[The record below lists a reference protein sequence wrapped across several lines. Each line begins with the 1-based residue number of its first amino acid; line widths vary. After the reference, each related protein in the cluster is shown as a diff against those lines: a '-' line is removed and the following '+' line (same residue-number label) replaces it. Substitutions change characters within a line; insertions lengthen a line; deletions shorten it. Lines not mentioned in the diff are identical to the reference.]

1 MLKFHSEDRTRELV
15 RQAYKQ
21 GRVSSIDDAR
31 DIFNACLDYIGQKG
45 RYTGQKERSEQDL
58 FSLALATLL
67 EVGRI
72 QGIKSERN
80 KRRSGAVAGARRDKP
95 EAFGRPQN

>member
-31 DIFNACLDYIGQKG
+31 DIFNACLDYIGERKA
-45 RYTGQKERSEQDL
+45 RSEQDL

-80 KRRSGAVAGARRDKP
+80 KRRSGAVAGAGRDKP

>member
-1 MLKFHSEDRTRELV
+1 MKELV

-21 GRVSSIDDAR
+21 GTASSIDEAR
-31 DIFNACLDYIGQKG
+31 EIFNACLDYIGQKE
-45 RYTGQKERSEQDL
+45 RYIGQKERSEQDM

-80 KRRSGAVAGARRDKP
+80 KRRSGTIAGR
-95 EAFGRPQN
+95 ES

>member
-1 MLKFHSEDRTRELV
+1 MKELV

-45 RYTGQKERSEQDL
+45 RYTGQKERSKQDM

-80 KRRSGAVAGARRDKP
+80 KRRSGTMAGRKS
-95 EAFGRPQN
+95 